1 MKLRLLEQKDAPL
14 MLEWM
19 HDADC
24 VENLQANFSEK
35 TLADCQR
42 FIQAS
47 QDTSETLNM
56 AIVDDNDEYMGTV
69 SLKHI
74 DMQLKT
80 AEFAIATRRCSMGK
94 GFAAFGMKAIIE
106 KGLHELGL
114 DTVVWCVSPL
124 NKRAVRFYDKNGWQR
139 VPADTVR
146 TDGYTPE
153 QVESLIWYCA
163 TK

>member
-1 MKLRLLEQKDAPL
+1 MMLRKLQPKDAPH

-19 HDADC
+19 HDPDC
-24 VENLQANFSEK
+24 VENLQANFADK
-35 TLADCQR
+35 TLADCER
-42 FIQAS
+42 FIETS
-47 QDTSETLNM
+47 QDTLETLNM

-74 DMQLKT
+74 DMQAKT

-106 KGLHELGL
+106 KGLYELGL
-114 DTVVWCVSPL
+114 NSIVWCVSPL

-139 VPADTVR
+139 VPANTVR

-153 QVESLIWYCA
+153 QVQSLIWYCA
-163 TK
+163 KK